1 MAIRK
6 LLIANRG
13 EIAVRIIRAA
23 RELGIAT
30 VQVYSTADKES
41 LAVRLADESVEIG
54 PPQASK
60 SYLNQ
65 AAILAAAKSSGA
77 DAIHPGYGFLAE
89 NADFAAAVEAA
100 GLIFVGP
107 TAQSIRLMGDKVA
120 AREAAGRAG
129 VPTVPGSRGR
139 LESAD
144 AAFALVEST
153 GFPVMIK
160 AAAGGGGRGIRI
172 ARSAEEFHHLMPQA
186 QAEALA
192 AFGDGGLYV
201 EKLVE
206 GARHIEVQVL
216 GDGRDVI
223 HCFERECSLQRRRQK
238 VWEEAPSPSL
248 TPLIR
253 ERLCSSA
260 VALAKAVHYRGA
272 GTLEY
277 LYDDRSHEFYFLE
290 MNTRIQVEHPV
301 TEMVTG
307 IDLVREMIRIA
318 GGEPLRLRQDQVRVS
333 GHSIEVRINAEDP
346 AKGFLP
352 NPGTVSALSVPGGDG
367 VRFDSMLYAGYT
379 VPPFYDSLL
388 GKLIVLD
395 EDRPS
400 AMRRL
405 ERALAELNVE
415 GLATTKPLHQ
425 ALVRDG
431 DVQAARFHTAWL
443 EPWLASHA
451 EALAATQAG
460 PTAAIAT
467 ATATETAPS
476 ATGGR

>member
-1 MAIRK
+1 MAIKK

-23 RELGIAT
+23 RDLGIAT
-30 VQVYSTADKES
+30 VQVYSKADKDS
-41 LAVRLADESVEIG
+41 LAVRLADEAIDIG

-65 AAILAAAKSSGA
+65 AAILAAAQSTGA

-89 NADFAAAVEAA
+89 NAEFAAAVEAA
-100 GLIFVGP
+100 GLVFVGP

-120 AREAAGRAG
+120 ARKAAAAAG
-129 VPTVPGSRGR
+129 VPTVPGSEGR

-144 AAFALVEST
+144 AAFALVETT

-172 ARSAEEFHHLMPQA
+172 ARSTEEFHHLMPQA

-201 EKLVE
+201 EKLIE

-248 TPLIR
+248 TQAVR
-253 ERLCSSA
+253 EKLCTSA

-277 LYDDRSHEFYFLE
+277 LYDETTGEFYFLE

-301 TEMVTG
+301 TEMITG

-318 GGEPLRLRQDQVRVS
+318 GGEPLRIRQDEVRVS

-346 AKGFLP
+346 ARNFLP
-352 NPGTVSALSVPGGDG
+352 NPGTVSGLGVPGGDG
-367 VRFDSMLYAGYT
+367 VRFDSMLYQGYT

-388 GKLIVLD
+388 GKLIVHD
-395 EDRPS
+395 KDRPS
-400 AMRRL
+400 AIAKL
-405 ERALAELNVE
+405 ERALA
-415 GLATTKPLHQ
+415 GLDVDGIFTTKPLHQ
-425 ALVRDG
+425 ALARDA
-431 DVQAARFHTAWL
+431 DVKAGRFHTAWL
-443 EPWLASHA
+443 EPWLESHA
-451 EALAATQAG
+451 AALATT
-460 PTAAIAT
+460 PP
-467 ATATETAPS
+467 PS
-476 ATGGR
+476 AAKAAS